1 MIRGDRWIIVPAKS
15 FALAKWRLSPLLI
28 DSERAMLARTMLADV
43 LNAATGV
50 LGLRNIAVV
59 TSSNDV
65 AREAARMGALVI
77 DDNEATGTN
86 DAIKAGLAAIARH
99 GEQCVVVLPSDV
111 PAVLSEDI
119 SGLLV
124 AAERG
129 CVAIVPATRDGGTN
143 ALAISRP
150 EQLEPCFGTHSFTR
164 HVSAANQIGIKP
176 KVVLNERLGLDIDQP
191 GDLFR
196 FLDRETATATDRYLR
211 SIGVPERRRD
221 AVLAVAAADA
231 FMREQNPGFFRLT
244 M

>member
-1 MIRGDRWIIVPAKS
+1 MTREDRWIIVPAKS

-119 SGLLV
+119 SGLLA

-221 AVLAVAAADA
+221 AVLAVAAADV